1 MNIKKYAKDQEENA
15 IWTAFVHAKRAHSD
29 KAIAK
34 IQENN
39 IEDQINRLKPESRR
53 NIKKSLDAYH
63 KEGRFTHV
71 EMEIDENDRC
81 RVTMHPS
88 PYPVKTIGA
97 VILAILVIVAASFV
111 YVNYLQDHPMEELTL
126 ESDSVSIYA
135 GEEYEIVANILPDN
149 TSDKSLKWTC
159 NNHDVLIESNNGGAT
174 IIVGPTVK
182 TGTTIT
188 VTATSEKYNIKDTIS
203 FEVINDITI
212 DFDSQITNVAAGDTF
227 SVGIISNVSHLEGTP
242 RWSTDKTWVKLK
254 QEGSNVSVSVDLNA
268 QKGSVFTI
276 SAELSGLKHSQK
288 FTVTD
293 GLTIRLSTS
302 SNNVEAGESFTVTA
316 TVTPASP
323 AGSSLLWTVDYGGI
337 TYKTFGNTLSG
348 VVSEN
353 ADHNVK
359 VTITAQYPGYSAKGT
374 VTLYTS
380 NHDRVPVNIS
390 SVTDLKNIQNDS
402 RKYYV
407 LQSNIDMSGTSWTP
421 FDFSGTLNGNGYII
435 SGLNVLLDKNDSS
448 GIYYAGL
455 FRINT
460 GMITDLTLADATIIV
475 APDNKG
481 SATTINCGALV
492 AENKG
497 TISNCTVSLPKI
509 ISHSTNIKTSWLST
523 HDSIPTAGT
532 GKPKAGDWYDYASLK
547 FTGTWCTEWAC
558 DKKMIVNTG
567 GIAGINNTN
576 ATISGSTVLSASIDA
591 QVVNFHYSNRPNDS
605 NARTYVGGIVGQ
617 NYGSISDCI
626 SSGTLFGGLDLH
638 DSGEGTKDGM
648 GYDSA
653 KYIPKGKGYIGGI
666 AGFSPNDVDG
676 SSSCQLSIIKEAYAP
691 RYEFLVGSHYNND
704 VRGFDT
710 SIIWKSGEIVGGSS

>member
-1 MNIKKYAKDQEENA
+1 MNIKKYAKDTEENA
-15 IWTAFVHAKRAHSD
+15 IWTAFVRAKHAHSD

-126 ESDSVSIYA
+126 ESDSVSIFA

-159 NNHDVLIESNNGGAT
+159 NNHDVIIKSINGGAT

-182 TGTTIT
+182 TGTIIT
-188 VTATSEKYNIKDTIS
+188 MTASSEKYGINDSIS
-203 FEVINDITI
+203 FEVNNDISI
-212 DFDSQITNVAAGDTF
+212 DFDSQIANVAAGDTF
-227 SVGIISNVSHLEGTP
+227 SLGIISNVSHLEGTP

-254 QEGSNVSVSVDLNA
+254 QEGSSVIISIDLNA

-276 SAELSGLKHSQK
+276 NAEILGTGLKHSQK

-293 GLTIRLSTS
+293 GLTIKLSTS
-302 SNNVEAGESFTVTA
+302 SNNVEVGDSFTVTA
-316 TVTPASP
+316 SVTPAP
-323 AGSSLLWTVDYGGI
+323 PTGSNLSWTVDYSGI
-337 TYKTFGNTLSG
+337 TYKTSRNTLSG

-359 VTITAQYPGYSAKGT
+359 VTITAQYPEYSAKGT

-380 NHDRVPVNIS
+380 NPDRIPVNIS
-390 SVTDLKNIQNDS
+390 SVTDLKNIQNNPG
-402 RKYYV
+402 KYYV

-421 FDFSGTLNGNGYII
+421 FDFSGTLNGNGYTI
-435 SGLNVLLDKNDSS
+435 SGLNVLLDKNDNS

-460 GMITDLTLADATIIV
+460 GIITDLTLADATIIV

-497 TISNCTVSLPKI
+497 TISNCTVSSPKI
-509 ISHSTNIKTSWLST
+509 ISHSTNIKTLT
-523 HDSIPTAGT
+523 
-532 GKPKAGDWYDYASLK
+532 
-547 FTGTWCTEWAC
+547 
-558 DKKMIVNTG
+558 
-567 GIAGINNTN
+567 
-576 ATISGSTVLSASIDA
+576 
-591 QVVNFHYSNRPNDS
+591 R
-605 NARTYVGGIVGQ
+605 
-617 NYGSISDCI
+617 
-626 SSGTLFGGLDLH
+626 
-638 DSGEGTKDGM
+638 
-648 GYDSA
+648 
-653 KYIPKGKGYIGGI
+653 
-666 AGFSPNDVDG
+666 
-676 SSSCQLSIIKEAYAP
+676 
-691 RYEFLVGSHYNND
+691 
-704 VRGFDT
+704 
-710 SIIWKSGEIVGGSS
+710 